1 MKCTVNE
8 NNEITNFWVDD
19 INAPKDSIVCDATY
33 PVVGFEDAAR
43 VLNYCYKLNNG
54 VVELSTAGLE
64 YDAKQYQRNRAE
76 AYPSTVDQLDDIYH
90 NGVDGWKATIK
101 AVKDTYP
108 KETI

>member
-1 MKCTVNE
+1 MKAL
-8 NNEITNFWVDD
+8 I
-19 INAPKDSIVCDATY
+19 
-33 PVVGFEDAAR
+33 
-43 VLNYCYKLNNG
+43 LNNKVVD
-54 VVELSTAGLE
+54 VVEVEFETHESMTWLDCAAECKVGWTLDGTILIAPPEPEPLT
-64 YDAKQYQRNRAE
+64 YDKLRAE

>member
-1 MKCTVNE
+1 MRI
-8 NNEITNFWVDD
+8 EID
-19 INAPKDSIVCDATY
+19 IEGNITEH
-33 PVVGFEDAAR
+33 EDAVVIKAEDTR
-43 VLNYCYKLNNG
+43 TY
-54 VVELSTAGLE
+54 VEL
-64 YDAKQYQRNRAE
+64 RAE